1 MSPEACGT
9 VYVVDDDGAVR
20 KAIAR
25 LLESVGYTVRGFASA
40 EAFLEAE
47 RGGSRPACVVLDVQM
62 PGLSGQELHHRMR
75 ALEEML
81 PVVYITGHGDVP
93 MGVRAMKE
101 GAVDF
106 LPKPVKA
113 DELLNAVERA
123 LTRAHVE
130 ARAQAETTAISERL
144 DALTSRERQVLELV
158 VRGYLNKQIAGEL
171 GVVEQTV
178 KVHRGRVMRKMG
190 AQSVADL
197 VRVMERIGRV
207 SNAPRQTNDGA

>member
-1 MSPEACGT
+1 
-9 VYVVDDDGAVR
+9 
-20 KAIAR
+20 
-25 LLESVGYTVRGFASA
+25 
-40 EAFLEAE
+40 
-47 RGGSRPACVVLDVQM
+47 
-62 PGLSGQELHHRMR
+62 
-75 ALEEML
+75 
-81 PVVYITGHGDVP
+81 
-93 MGVRAMKE
+93 MKE

>member
-1 MSPEACGT
+1 M
-9 VYVVDDDGAVR
+9 YVVDDDSAVR

-47 RGGSRPACVVLDVQM
+47 RRVFRPACVVLDVQM
-62 PGLSGQELHHRMR
+62 PGLSGQELHRRMR

-130 ARAQAETTAISERL
+130 ARAQAETTAIRARL
-144 DALTSRERQVLELV
+144 DTLTSRERQVLDLV

-190 AQSVADL
+190 ARSVADL

-207 SNAPRQTNDGA
+207 SNAPRQTDDGA